1 MFELIP
7 FQRGLHVPKQVYN
20 IENLFENFFRE
31 PFFPSFSQNIADLKV
46 DIRENDQEYIL
57 EADLPGTAK
66 ENLHLDFEDN
76 VLTIAVEKNEQL
88 NDEKENYIC
97 RERRSEFISRKFAF
111 DNVAIEGIQ
120 AEYKDGVLKVNLPKS
135 KFEEK
140 KHQIE
145 IQ

>member
-7 FQRGLHVPKQVYN
+7 FQRGIHVPKQLYN
-20 IENLFENFFRE
+20 VENLFENFFRE
-31 PFFPSFSQNIADLKV
+31 PFFPGNLQNTDLKV
-46 DIRENDQEYIL
+46 DIRENEKEYIL
-57 EADLPGTAK
+57 EADLPGITK

-76 VLTIAVEKNEQL
+76 VLTIAVEKDEQL

-97 RERRSEFISRKFAF
+97 RERRSEYISRKFAF
-111 DNVAIEGIQ
+111 DNVASERIQ
-120 AEYKDGVLKVNLPKS
+120 AEYKDGVLKVSIPKS
-135 KFEEK
+135 KVEEK

>member
-7 FQRGLHVPKQVYN
+7 FQRGIHVPKQLYN
-20 IENLFENFFRE
+20 VENLFENFFRG
-31 PFFPSFSQNIADLKV
+31 PFFPGNLQNTDLKV
-46 DIRENDQEYIL
+46 DIRENEKEYIL
-57 EADLPGTAK
+57 EADLPGITK

-76 VLTIAVEKNEQL
+76 VLTIAVEKDEQL

-97 RERRSEFISRKFAF
+97 RERRSEYISRQFAF
-111 DNVAIEGIQ
+111 DNVASERIQ
-120 AEYKDGVLKVNLPKS
+120 AEYKDGVLKVSIPKS
-135 KFEEK
+135 KVEEK

>member
-7 FQRGLHVPKQVYN
+7 FQRGLHVPKQLYN
-20 IENLFENFFRE
+20 VENLFENFFRD
-31 PFFPSFSQNIADLKV
+31 PFFSNISQNITDLKV
-46 DIRENDQEYIL
+46 DIRENDKEYIL
-57 EADLPGTAK
+57 EADLPGVSK
-66 ENLHLDFEDN
+66 ENLHLEFEDN

-111 DNVAIEGIQ
+111 DNVADEGIQ
-120 AEYKDGVLKVNLPKS
+120 AEYKNGVLTVKLPKS
-135 KFEEK
+135 KIQEK
-140 KHQIE
+140 KHQIA